1 MHFAAIKNKIFTK
14 QILGKTLRAIFAL
27 QFSNTP
33 ETRFFFS
40 AGLVGKQEFPVTKD
54 LPISCWQNKMH
65 GVEGL
70 SVICSQLNLW
80 YLRSIPLQQTS
91 ENLIDHDILKLLK
104 NKAASSLLDPQ
115 QRNVF
120 VIGGDEKCHQYYTEY
135 KTMYYKM

>member
-1 MHFAAIKNKIFTK
+1 
-14 QILGKTLRAIFAL
+14 
-27 QFSNTP
+27 
-33 ETRFFFS
+33 
-40 AGLVGKQEFPVTKD
+40 
-54 LPISCWQNKMH
+54 MH

-135 KTMYYKM
+135 KTMYYRM